1 MTRPTKE
8 KLWTI
13 SVVDGKAKVL
23 RNSMPLK
30 SRNEQEYGI
39 LLDIDTEVSYQSGKE
54 MIQVRTELLAFNC
67 LLMG

>member
-13 SVVDGKAKVL
+13 SVVDGKANVL
-23 RNSMPLK
+23 RNSLPLK
-30 SRNEQEYGI
+30 SRNEQENGI